1 VTRGRP
7 RSRARDRVRRE
18 RVALDRFCLAA
29 LATWRVTHLLAEED
43 GPSDA
48 VVRLRLALGKS
59 RAGALMDCFYCL
71 SVWIAAPLSLR
82 IAPRARDWPLTWLAV
97 SGAACLLE
105 RATGASSTTGHEEQ
119 DDVLWTEAERGALA
133 IPSTAPAVH

>member
-1 VTRGRP
+1 MTRGP
-7 RSRARDRVRRE
+7 RSGARDRLGLE

-48 VVRLRLALGKS
+48 VVRLRHRLGES
-59 RAGALMDCFYCL
+59 QAGALMDCFYCL
-71 SVWIAAPLSLR
+71 SVWIAAPLSFG
-82 IAPRARDWPLTWLAV
+82 IARRARDWPLTCLAV

-105 RATGASSTTGHEEQ
+105 RATGARSTIEHEEQ
-119 DDVLWTEAERGALA
+119 DDVLWTEAERGAHS